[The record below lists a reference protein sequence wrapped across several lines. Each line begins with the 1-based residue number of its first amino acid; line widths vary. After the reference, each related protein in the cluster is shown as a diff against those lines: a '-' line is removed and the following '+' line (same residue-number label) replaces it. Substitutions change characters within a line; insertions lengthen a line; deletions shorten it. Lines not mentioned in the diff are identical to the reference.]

1 MVAQV
6 NYLKFASRDD
16 LNEFPLHLLVDP
28 TARVDSQ
35 ILHLLPATL
44 DDDPTQVHNW
54 CWSLL
59 MEASCDNIPG
69 QYVHP
74 INPSVSIQRPGKPT
88 FLFKSTFL
96 VTLSYGLSQELRP
109 EDLKTLPVIQC
120 SEFFPYHYLGGA
132 CFVCKVA
139 GETNVTDVNGQANCS
154 MCGSSVT
161 LNWNN
166 MQHIL
171 EHMGTHILHEL
182 KLNASEERF
191 GLCLRP
197 APMCQIYVKNGCG
210 VKGRYSVDQKNQIVQ
225 TWSFST
231 MGTLQHLQKPPLARM
246 FLPFALSVQQAACL
260 SRHTVSMPI
269 TENVTSSLPS
279 PTFPPKFTY
288 LNLRKMACNTF
299 GKLVSSN
306 TSPTIQRISCET
318 NLLPSLKPT
327 IQGFPSCKSPT
338 STMTANSYIPAA
350 VTKAAILLS
359 LQV

>member
-1 MVAQV
+1 
-6 NYLKFASRDD
+6 
-16 LNEFPLHLLVDP
+16 
-28 TARVDSQ
+28 
-35 ILHLLPATL
+35 
-44 DDDPTQVHNW
+44 
-54 CWSLL
+54 

-109 EDLKTLPVIQC
+109 KDLKTLPVIQC

-139 GETNVTDVNGQANCS
+139 GETNATDVNGQADCS
-154 MCGSSVT
+154 MCGSSIT

-171 EHMGTHILHEL
+171 EHMGTHILHDL
-182 KLNASEERF
+182 KLNASEEQF

-210 VKGRYSVDQKNQIVQ
+210 VKGRYSVDQKKSNCPNMVFFNYGNTATSSEASPCLNVPSICPLCPTGSPSVQ
-225 TWSFST
+225 TYSLHAHYRECHQLTS
-231 MGTLQHLQKPPLARM
+231 
-246 FLPFALSVQQAACL
+246 
-260 SRHTVSMPI
+260 I
-269 TENVTSSLPS
+269 TP
-279 PTFPPKFTY
+279 FPPIFTY

-327 IQGFPSCKSPT
+327 VQGFPSCKSPT
-338 STMTANSYIPAA
+338 STTTANSYIPAA
-350 VTKAAILLS
+350 VTKAAILPS
-359 LQV
+359 LQVQTRMQSL